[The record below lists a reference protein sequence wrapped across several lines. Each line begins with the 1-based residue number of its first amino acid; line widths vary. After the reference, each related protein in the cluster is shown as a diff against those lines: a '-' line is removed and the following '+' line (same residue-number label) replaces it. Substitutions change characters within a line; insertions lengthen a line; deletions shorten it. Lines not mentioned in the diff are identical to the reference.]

1 MILAVTPT
9 NQASTGDSI
18 IYNYLFALIEILR
31 IIAYSSKIRCLIFEY
46 LVYNQNWAKKSVQ
59 TY

>member
-1 MILAVTPT
+1 MILAVNPT

-46 LVYNQNWAKKSVQ
+46 LV
-59 TY
+59 